1 MTERSGPDETR
12 MTADPATDPV
22 AVRVERLVRRARLS
36 LLWERLWPALALPL
50 AVFGL
55 FLALSWL
62 GLWLSAP
69 YGLRIG
75 ALVVFGVALLAA
87 LVPLARLRVPGRRE
101 AIHRLELQSGVPHR
115 PLTAYEDDPALDS
128 PDRGTRALWTAHQAR
143 MVAALERVSA
153 RLPSPQLYRRDP
165 YALRAVVG
173 ILLFVGIAAGSGE
186 YWSRIKAAFVVP
198 PQASA
203 EPTLRLDAWVSPPTY
218 TGMAPLFLTG
228 TARPQTNEISVPVGS
243 ELVLRIQ
250 GAPDVTV
257 EVATG
262 GVVREVETAPAG
274 MTEGADPEAVA
285 AAPSDGPLEATLPL
299 TETARVEVKSG
310 DQVIESWPF
319 SVVADSPPTIRF
331 TGEPTAT
338 ARGALELHY
347 ETGDDYGL
355 SEARAEFTL
364 VENPSSVETAAEPRP
379 LIDPPGFAL
388 ALPGRR
394 DGAGAA
400 RTQKDLTD
408 HPWAGALVEATLIA
422 TDATG
427 QEGRSEPKAFVLP
440 ARNFYQPI
448 AQSMIEQRRILA
460 YDANAQPNVIDA
472 ISSLML
478 YPQAIFVSDGHY
490 LAVDSVYREL
500 IGAREDEALREV
512 LESLWNVAVMI
523 EDGEL
528 SDAQRALK
536 AAQEALRQALQN
548 GASDQEIARLTQ
560 ELREA
565 MNRFMRELAQQ
576 AMRNPQAS
584 QPMDPNG
591 QMLSEQD
598 LDRMLSQIEELAK
611 SGARDQAEQL
621 LSEMQRM
628 MENLQAGTPQMMPQ
642 TGMGEME
649 QMLDQLGKMI
659 QRQQELMNETHRL
672 DRNGPNGQPGER
684 RPGRQ
689 GDEQDGMGQSPQE
702 LADQL
707 RRLQE
712 SQGQLGQR
720 LQELMDQLMDQG
732 LEPNQQLGEAGDAM
746 GRAEG
751 QLGQSRPG
759 DAVGE
764 QGEALDKLREGAQSL
779 ANQMAGNGNQPGG
792 NQPGQTAQG
801 QERDPLGRFRR
812 NEGSDMT
819 SRVQIPDEIDVQ
831 RARRI
836 LEELRNRLSDPRRPS
851 IELEYLERLLPGN

>member
-1 MTERSGPDETR
+1 MTRGSGPDETR
-12 MTADPATDPV
+12 ATTAEPATDPV
-22 AVRVERLVRRARLS
+22 AMRVDRLVRRARLS

-50 AVFGL
+50 CVVGL

-69 YGLRIG
+69 YGLRVG
-75 ALVVFGVALLAA
+75 ALAVFGVGLLAS
-87 LVPLARLRVPGRRE
+87 LVPLARLRIPGRRE

-115 PLTAYEDDPALDS
+115 PLTAYEDDPALDTT
-128 PDRGTRALWTAHQAR
+128 DRGTRALWTAHRAR
-143 MVAALERVSA
+143 MVGALEQVSA
-153 RLPSPQLYRRDP
+153 RLPSPKLYRRDP

-173 ILLFVGIAAGSGE
+173 ILLFVGLAAGSGE
-186 YWSRIKAAFVVP
+186 YWSRIRAAFVVP
-198 PQASA
+198 PEATT
-203 EPTLRLDAWVSPPTY
+203 EPSLRLDAWVSPPAY

-228 TARPQTNEISVPVGS
+228 TARPQTNEISVPAGS

-257 EVATG
+257 DVAAAG
-262 GVVREVETAPAG
+262 AVQSVETAPVG
-274 MTEGADPEAVA
+274 A
-285 AAPSDGPLEATLPL
+285 AAEGDPNAAADGPREATVAL
-299 TETARVEVKSG
+299 TESARVEVKSG
-310 DQVIESWPF
+310 GSVIESWPF
-319 SVVADSPPTIRF
+319 SVVADAAPTIRF
-331 TGEPTAT
+331 TDDPTAT
-338 ARGALELHY
+338 TRGALELHY
-347 ETGDDYGL
+347 ETGDDYGV

-364 VENPSSVETAAEPRP
+364 VENPSSVETAAAPRP
-379 LIDPPGFAL
+379 LIDPPGFPL
-388 ALPGRR
+388 ALPSRR

-400 RTQKDLTD
+400 RTQKDLSD
-408 HPWAGALVEATLIA
+408 HPWAGALVEATLVA

-427 QEGRSEPKAFVLP
+427 QEGRSEPRRFVLP
-440 ARNFYQPI
+440 ARSFYQPV
-448 AQSMIEQRRILA
+448 AQALIEQRRILA

-472 ISSLML
+472 ISSFML
-478 YPQAIFVSDGHY
+478 YPQAIFSSDGHY
-490 LAVDSVYREL
+490 LAVDSLYREL
-500 IGAREDEALREV
+500 VAARDDAALTEV
-512 LESLWNVAVMI
+512 VESLWNVAVMI

-565 MNRFMRELAQQ
+565 MNRYMRELAQQ
-576 AMRNPQAS
+576 AMRNPPSAQ
-584 QPMDPNG
+584 QMDPNA
-591 QMLSEQD
+591 QMLSQQD

-642 TGMGEME
+642 SGMGEME

-672 DRNGPNGQPGER
+672 DRNGQPGQQGR
-684 RPGRQ
+684 RQPG
-689 GDEQDGMGQSPQE
+689 GEGGEQNGMGQTPQE

-712 SQGQLGQR
+712 GQGQLGQR
-720 LQELMDQLMDQG
+720 LQELMDQLADQG
-732 LEPNQQLGEAGDAM
+732 LQPNDQFGEAGEAM
-746 GRAEG
+746 GRAEN
-751 QLGQSRPG
+751 QLGQARPG
-759 DAVGE
+759 EALGD
-764 QGEALDKLREGAQSL
+764 QGEALDRLRQGAQSL

-836 LEELRNRLSDPRRPS
+836 LEELRNRLSDPSRPM
-851 IELEYLERLLPGN
+851 IELDYLERLLPGN

>member
-12 MTADPATDPV
+12 VTAEPAADPI
-22 AVRVERLVRRARLS
+22 AVRVDRLVRRARLS

-50 AVFGL
+50 AVVGL

-62 GLWLSAP
+62 GVWLAAP
-69 YGLRIG
+69 YELRIG
-75 ALVVFGVALLAA
+75 ALIVFGIALLAA

-101 AIHRLELQSGVPHR
+101 AIHRLEVQSGVPHR
-115 PLTAYEDDPALDS
+115 PLTAYEDGPALDTG
-128 PDRGTRALWTAHQAR
+128 DRGTRALWAAHQTR
-143 MVAALERVSA
+143 MIAALERVSA
-153 RLPSPQLYRRDP
+153 RLPSPKLYRRDP

-173 ILLFVGIAAGSGE
+173 LLLFIGIAAGSGE

-198 PQASA
+198 PEASA
-203 EPTLRLDAWVSPPTY
+203 EPSLRLDAWVSPPTY

-228 TARPQTNEISVPVGS
+228 TARPPANEISVPVGS

-250 GAPDVTV
+250 GTQDVKV
-257 EVATG
+257 EVASAG
-262 GVVREVETAPAG
+262 EVRTLETAPAG
-274 MTEGADPEAVA
+274 AAADGDADLAA
-285 AAPSDGPLEATLPL
+285 AAPSDGPLEATLEL
-299 TETARVEVKSG
+299 TATSRVEVRSG
-310 DQVIESWPF
+310 GQVIESWPF
-319 SVVADSPPTIRF
+319 SVVADRAPTIRF
-331 TGEPTAT
+331 SGDPTAT
-338 ARGALELHY
+338 ARGALELQY
-347 ETGDDYGL
+347 ETADDYGV
-355 SEARAEFTL
+355 SEARAEFAL
-364 VENPSSVETAAEPRP
+364 VENPSSVETGAAPRP

-388 ALPGRR
+388 ALPSRR

-400 RTQKDLTD
+400 RTQKDLSD
-408 HPWAGALVEATLIA
+408 HPWAGALVEATLVA

-427 QEGRSEPKAFVLP
+427 QEGRSEPRQFVLP
-440 ARNFYQPI
+440 ARSFYQPI
-448 AQSMIEQRRILA
+448 AQALIEQRRILA
-460 YDANAQPNVIDA
+460 YDANAQPHVIDA

-490 LAVDSVYREL
+490 LAVDSVYRDL
-500 IGAREDEALREV
+500 VAAREDESLKEV
-512 LESLWNVAVMI
+512 LESLWAVAVMI

-584 QPMDPNG
+584 QPMDQNG
-591 QMLSEQD
+591 RMLSEQD

-628 MENLQAGTPQMMPQ
+628 MENLQAGTPQSMPQ
-642 TGMGEME
+642 SGMGEME
-649 QMLDQLGKMI
+649 QMLDELGKMI

-672 DRNGPNGQPGER
+672 DRNGPNGQPGQR
-684 RPGRQ
+684 QPGRQ
-689 GDEQDGMGQSPQE
+689 GGEQDGMGQSPQE

-712 SQGQLGQR
+712 GQGQLGQR
-720 LQELMDQLMDQG
+720 LQELMDQLADQG
-732 LEPNQQLGEAGDAM
+732 LQPNDQLGEAGDAM

-751 QLGQSRPG
+751 QLGQARPG

-836 LEELRNRLSDPRRPS
+836 LEELRNRLSDPGRPS
-851 IELEYLERLLPGN
+851 IELDYLERLLPGN